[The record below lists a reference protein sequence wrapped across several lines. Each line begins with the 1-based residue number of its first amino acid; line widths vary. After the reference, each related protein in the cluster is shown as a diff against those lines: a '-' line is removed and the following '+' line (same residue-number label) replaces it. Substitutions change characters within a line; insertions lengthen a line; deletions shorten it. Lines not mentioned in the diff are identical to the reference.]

1 VAVTVPC
8 MNSVKRSDVIL
19 IVDDSPESLSMVND
33 TLEEAG
39 YNVLVALEGK
49 QALTIARRIRPDMI
63 LMDAIMPHKDGFDTC
78 RELRSIPELASVPVI
93 FMTGLT
99 DSASIVKGLEAGGV
113 DYLTKP
119 IKPDELLARMTVH
132 LNNARLTSSAYRALD
147 SAGQFIFSVDPSGKI
162 LWATPQTLAMFAK
175 HRADE
180 QWLQMQMPQQ
190 IVAWFQQSL
199 TLHPDQ
205 SLSLAQL
212 PDAATTFSASPA
224 SKLVI
229 RFIQHVSANE
239 VLLKLFESSALS
251 EEELLQQHLGLTKRE
266 SQVLLWISNGKTNW
280 EAAQI
285 LSMSPR
291 TVNKHLELIFPKLGV
306 QNRTAAAGIAISI
319 LKGESLR
326 ASVSG

>member
-1 VAVTVPC
+1 
-8 MNSVKRSDVIL
+8 MNNVKRSDVIL
-19 IVDDSPESLSMVND
+19 IVDDSPDSLSMVND

-63 LMDAIMPHKDGFDTC
+63 LMDAVMPHKDGFDTC
-78 RELRSIPELASVPVI
+78 RELRSIPELASIPVI

-119 IKPDELLARMTVH
+119 IKPDELLARMNVH
-132 LNNARLTSSAYRALD
+132 LNNARLTSSAYQALD

-162 LWATPQTLAMFAK
+162 IWATPQTLTMFAK
-175 HRADE
+175 HRAE
-180 QWLQMQMPQQ
+180 ELWLQVHLAQQ
-190 IVAWFQQSL
+190 LVDWFKQSPTMRSDQSL
-199 TLHPDQ
+199 TL
-205 SLSLAQL
+205 AQL
-212 PDAATTFSASPA
+212 PNAPITSAASPVTR
-224 SKLVI
+224 LVI
-229 RFIQHVSANE
+229 SFIQHVSSTE
-239 VLLKLFESSALS
+239 MLLKLSEFNALS
-251 EEELLQQHLGLTKRE
+251 KEEQLQQQLGLTRRE
-266 SQVLLWISNGKTNW
+266 SQVLFWISTGKTNW

-285 LSMSPR
+285 LGMSPR

-319 LKGESLR
+319 IKGDS
-326 ASVSG
+326 